1 MFCLIYKTEDLIM
14 KKNVLD
20 NIGRKSGMS
29 VPDGYFDSFPEKIM
43 KRLPETE
50 PFSEEPV
57 TVWDRVKPWM
67 YMAAMF
73 AGIALMFKVFTWNSD
88 NAGNSGNMASAE
100 ESLYELSSDEAEALF
115 FYDNVNDY
123 SLYEYISENY

>member
-1 MFCLIYKTEDLIM
+1 M
-14 KKNVLD
+14 KKSVLD

-88 NAGNSGNMASAE
+88 NGGNMADMNDVPM
-100 ESLYELSSDEAEALF
+100 ELTSDEAEALF
-115 FYDNVNDY
+115 FYDNVTDY

>member
-1 MFCLIYKTEDLIM
+1 M
-14 KKNVLD
+14 KKGLLD
-20 NIGRKSGMS
+20 TINRKSGMS
-29 VPDGYFDSFPEKIM
+29 VPEGYFDSFTERLM

-50 PFSEEPV
+50 PFVETPASM
-57 TVWDRVKPWM
+57 WDKVKPWI

-73 AGIALMFKVFTWNSD
+73 AGIALMFKVFTWNTD
-88 NAGNSGNMASAE
+88 NAGNIAGTDEASI
-100 ESLYELSSDEAEALF
+100 ELSLDEAEDLF

>member
-1 MFCLIYKTEDLIM
+1 M
-14 KKNVLD
+14 KKSILD
-20 NIGRKSGMS
+20 NINRKSGMS
-29 VPDGYFDSFPEKIM
+29 VPDGYFDSFQDRIM

-50 PFSEEPV
+50 PFVEEPV
-57 TVWDRVKPWM
+57 SAWDRVKPWL

-88 NAGNSGNMASAE
+88 GTENIAGVEDSMI
-100 ESLYELSSDEAEALF
+100 ELSSDEAEALF

>member
-1 MFCLIYKTEDLIM
+1 MFCLIYKTGDLIM
-14 KKNVLD
+14 KKSVLD

-88 NAGNSGNMASAE
+88 NGGNMADMNDVPM
-100 ESLYELSSDEAEALF
+100 ELTSDEAEALF
-115 FYDNVNDY
+115 FYDNVTDY

>member
-1 MFCLIYKTEDLIM
+1 M
-14 KKNVLD
+14 KKSILD
-20 NIGRKSGMS
+20 NIDRKSGMS
-29 VPDGYFDSFPEKIM
+29 VPEGYFEALPEKIM

-50 PFSEEPV
+50 PFVEEPV
-57 TVWDRVKPWM
+57 SVWDRVKPWV

-88 NAGNSGNMASAE
+88 SSGNMAKMNNDVVP
-100 ESLYELSSDEAEALF
+100 ELTSDEAEALF
-115 FYDNVNDY
+115 FYDNVTDY